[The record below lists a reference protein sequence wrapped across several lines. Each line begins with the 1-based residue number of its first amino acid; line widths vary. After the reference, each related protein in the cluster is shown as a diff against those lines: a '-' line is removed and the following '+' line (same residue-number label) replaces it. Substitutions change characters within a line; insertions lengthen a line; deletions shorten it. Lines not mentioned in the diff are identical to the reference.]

1 MSTALI
7 VEDHHDQAEMVAR
20 LLKLRDYESILA
32 ETGEKG
38 LRLAREHGPD
48 VVLLDLML
56 PDTDGFSVCRRIRQQ
71 SDVPVIM
78 VTARTDSHD
87 VVAGLEAGADDYV
100 TKPLVAKELSA
111 RIRALLRRVE
121 PLSGPTVQ
129 RYRVGD
135 LDIRT
140 DEGMVLRDGG
150 QLSLT
155 RTEFRLLAEL
165 ARARGAVCTRE
176 ELLEHVWGYGYFGDS
191 RLVDVHV
198 RRLRTKVERDPG
210 NPRLVITARGL
221 GYRLTP

>member
-1 MSTALI
+1 MLL
-7 VEDHHDQAEMVAR
+7 VEDDPRVRRALSLALVDEGYTVAEAGTGAEG
-20 LLKLRDYESILA
+20 LLKVADS
-32 ETGEKG
+32 
-38 LRLAREHGPD
+38 PD

-140 DEGMVLRDGG
+140 DEGLVLRDGG

-198 RRLRTKVERDPG
+198 RRLRIKVERDPG

-221 GYRLTP
+221 GYRLAP